1 MSREAP
7 SSHTP
12 SLPRLASYIT
22 AVCPHYETGI
32 GRIHEA
38 HLDCPSY
45 TCVMCVWERER
56 SMHLLTCHTRFLMH
70 HMPLS
75 THHHNHAAEGSTGR
89 PRLPFYSPPAS
100 PPQTRPPDDH
110 SSALHLWWHHP
121 VRALCK
127 WSRTAGSLRH
137 WHFGRAPPSCRG
149 PRPARR

>member
-1 MSREAP
+1 
-7 SSHTP
+7 
-12 SLPRLASYIT
+12 
-22 AVCPHYETGI
+22 
-32 GRIHEA
+32 
-38 HLDCPSY
+38 
-45 TCVMCVWERER
+45 
-56 SMHLLTCHTRFLMH
+56 MHLLTCHTRFLMH

-110 SSALHLWWHHP
+110 SSALHRGWHHP

-149 PRPARR
+149 PRPAAAGPAQRVGSLPLSLAALCLPGHFNTCPLKEPGAVPNLGTLSIELL